1 MNIPAAS
8 FSPVQD
14 KEFYIVFG
22 QSMWIIAGSITAFL
36 VSQVLDVFVFWFFRS
51 LTGEKYL
58 WLRATGSTA
67 VSQLIDSFIVLGI
80 GFLLPGKISLANF
93 INVGITNYTGK
104 LIIAVALTPLIYA
117 GHFLIDKYIGMGES
131 HKMIDETAKEEIR

>member
-1 MNIPAAS
+1 M
-8 FSPVQD
+8 
-14 KEFYIVFG
+14 
-22 QSMWIIAGSITAFL
+22 
-36 VSQVLDVFVFWFFRS
+36 FWFFRS

>member
-1 MNIPAAS
+1 
-8 FSPVQD
+8 
-14 KEFYIVFG
+14 
-22 QSMWIIAGSITAFL
+22 MWIIEGSITAFL
-36 VSQVLDVFVFWFFRS
+36 FSQVLDVIVFWFFRN

-93 INVGITNYTGK
+93 INVGLTNYSGK
-104 LIIAVALTPLIYA
+104 LIIAVALTPLIYL
-117 GHFLIDKYIGMGES
+117 GHYLIDRYIGKDES
-131 HKMIDETAKEEIR
+131 HKMIEETAKLDVN